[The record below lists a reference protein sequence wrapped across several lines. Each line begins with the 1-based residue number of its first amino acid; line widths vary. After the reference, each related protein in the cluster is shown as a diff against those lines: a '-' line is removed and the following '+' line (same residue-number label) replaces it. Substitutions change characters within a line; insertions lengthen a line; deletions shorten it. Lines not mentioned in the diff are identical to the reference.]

1 MPDVLGIGVQTTAG
15 AKLAMSPNLPAT
27 PDLAGFKAV
36 VDFVDISEVTNY
48 GNLTRAFASV
58 NHSAVDR
65 RMVQTLKGTMEAN
78 EQTIELGRIKTD
90 EGQLLLDDYCDGD
103 NVDDH
108 ATFRITLKDGTVYYF
123 CALVKSLDTIL
134 GEANTITGYSA
145 VLAIN
150 TKVFTDVGTMHTLNY
165 TAGDNG
171 IVVGR
176 KIQLVAEGADGEY
189 VVAVPNDGYEFSK
202 WIDDDVETAA
212 RQDIAVTGDVDVT
225 AVFVDPNS

>member
-1 MPDVLGIGVQTTAG
+1 MSDVLGIGVQTTAG
-15 AKLAMSPNLPAT
+15 AKLEMSRNLPAALN
-27 PDLAGFKAV
+27 LAGFQAV
-36 VDFVDISEVTNY
+36 TEFVDISEVTNY
-48 GNLTRAFASV
+48 GNLTRSFASV

-103 NVDDH
+103 KVDDH

-150 TKVFTDVGTMHTLNY
+150 TKVFTDVGTMHTLKY

-176 KIQLVAEGADGEY
+176 KIQLVAEDADGEY
-189 VVAVPNDGYEFSK
+189 VVAVPDVGYEFSK
-202 WIDDDVETAA
+202 WNDDVETAV
-212 RQDIAVTGDVDVT
+212 RQDTAVTDDVDVT
-225 AVFVDPNS
+225 AVFVDSNS

>member
-1 MPDVLGIGVQTTAG
+1 MSDVLGIGVQTTAG
-15 AKLAMSPNLPAT
+15 AKLAMSPNLPASL
-27 PDLAGFKAV
+27 DLAGFQAV
-36 VDFVDISEVTNY
+36 TGFVDISEVTNY
-48 GNLTRAFASV
+48 GNLTRSFASV

-103 NVDDH
+103 NVDAH
-108 ATFRITLKDGTVYYF
+108 ATFRITLKDGTMYYF

-176 KIQLVAEGADGEY
+176 KIQLVADGADGEY
-189 VVAVPNDGYEFSK
+189 VVAVPDDGYEFSK
-202 WIDDDVETAA
+202 WSDNDSTIAV
-212 RQDIAVTGDVDVT
+212 RQDTDVSNDVDAT
-225 AVFVDPNS
+225 AEFEVSNP

>member
-27 PDLAGFKAV
+27 LDLAGFQAV
-36 VDFVDISEVTNY
+36 TGFVDISEVTNY
-48 GNLTRAFASV
+48 GNLTRSFASV

-90 EGQLLLDDYCDGD
+90 EGQMLLDGYCDGV
-103 NVDDH
+103 NVDKH
-108 ATFRITLKDGTVYYF
+108 ATFRITLKDDTVYYF

-150 TKVFTDVGTMHTLNY
+150 TKVFTDVGAMHTLNY
-165 TAGDNG
+165 TAGDHG

-176 KIQLVAEGADGEY
+176 KIQIVADGADGEY
-189 VVAVPNDGYEFSK
+189 VVAVPDDGYEFSK
-202 WIDDDVETAA
+202 WSDNEGVPAV
-212 RQDIAVTGDVDVT
+212 RQDTDVSGDVDVT
-225 AVFVDPNS
+225 AEFVENS

>member
-1 MPDVLGIGVQTTAG
+1 MSDVLGIGVQTTAG
-15 AKLAMSPNLPAT
+15 AELAMSPNLPAT
-27 PDLAGFKAV
+27 LDLAGFQAV
-36 VDFVDISEVTNY
+36 TGFVDISEVTNY
-48 GNLTRAFASV
+48 GNLTRSFASV

-90 EGQLLLDDYCDGD
+90 EGQMLLDGYCDGV
-103 NVDDH
+103 NVDKH
-108 ATFRITLKDGTVYYF
+108 ATFRITLKDDTVYYF

-134 GEANTITGYSA
+134 GEVNTITGYSA

-150 TKVFTDVGTMHTLNY
+150 TKVFTGVGTMHTLNY

-176 KIQLVAEGADGEY
+176 KIQLVADGADGEY
-189 VVAVPNDGYEFSK
+189 VVAVPDDGYEFSK
-202 WIDDDVETAA
+202 WSDNGGGTAV
-212 RQDIAVTGDVDVT
+212 RQDTAVSGDVDAT
-225 AVFVDPNS
+225 AEFVQSSP

>member
-15 AKLAMSPNLPAT
+15 AKLAMSSNLPAT
-27 PDLAGFKAV
+27 LSLAGFQAV
-36 VDFVDISEVTNY
+36 TGFVDISEVTNY
-48 GNLTRAFASV
+48 GNLTRSFASV

-90 EGQLLLDDYCDGD
+90 EGQLLLDGYCDGN
-103 NVDDH
+103 NVDNH
-108 ATFRITLKDGTVYYF
+108 ATFKITLKDGTMYYF

-150 TKVFTDVGTMHTLNY
+150 TKVFTSVGTMRTLNY

-176 KIQLVAEGADGEY
+176 KIQLVANGANGEY
-189 VVAVPNDGYEFSK
+189 VVAVPDDGFEFSK
-202 WIDDDVETAA
+202 WSDDVATAA
-212 RQDIAVTGDVDVT
+212 RQDINVTDDVDVT
-225 AVFVDPNS
+225 AEFTQT